1 MNFKLISYFIDIAQK
16 KSFSE
21 ASLRNHISLPAMSQ
35 AIKRLEQDLGFPLF
49 QHGKNKF
56 ALSPEGEI
64 FLPQADQILKSWKE
78 IKKINSKS
86 PKSTENQE
94 IISLAAPSSLY
105 SSIFIEEL
113 SRLCVAQEFQL
124 RLFTGNSREIRHLL
138 ESRTCDFAIC
148 LDDPFLK
155 NFTSQSLY
163 KGYFGLFQ
171 SLNYSKG
178 EALIVG
184 DFGLEVKNLMAFYQM
199 KFKRPLPIV
208 AEVASWDL
216 IAQLVELKTGQGLLP
231 DFHKI
236 TRSKNVIQVLKKYP
250 QTSYEIKIYA
260 HSNSSNRL
268 FNFLADK
275 FKNRLVK

>member
-1 MNFKLISYFIDIAQK
+1 MNFKLISYFIDIAQS

-21 ASLRNHISLPAMSQ
+21 ASLRNYISLPAMSQ

-56 ALSPEGEI
+56 ELSPEGEI
-64 FLPQADQILKSWKE
+64 FLPQADQILRSWKE
-78 IKKINSKS
+78 IKKINSRE
-86 PKSTENQE
+86 PKSSVNQE
-94 IISLAAPSSLY
+94 MISLAAPSSLY

-113 SRLCVAQEFQL
+113 SHLCAVQGFQL
-124 RLFTGNSREIRHLL
+124 RLFAGNSRDVRHHL

-148 LDDPFLK
+148 HDDPFLQ
-155 NFTSQSLY
+155 NFSSQTLY
-163 KGYFGLFQ
+163 HGHFGLYQ
-171 SLNYSKG
+171 SHSYSKG
-178 EALIVG
+178 EAFIIG

-199 KFKRPLPIV
+199 KFKKPLPVV

-231 DFHKI
+231 DFHQI
-236 TRSKNVIQVLKKYP
+236 TRSKNIIQVFKKYP
-250 QTSYEIKIYA
+250 QTSYEIKFYA

-268 FNFLADK
+268 FNFLSDK
-275 FKNRLVK
+275 FKKRITK